1 MVGKTFKGL
10 TDELLRW
17 QTEWFPQIEVRRSGH
32 TVFVSPVTVVEIAI
46 DGVQRSP
53 RYPGGI
59 ALRFARVKAYRPD
72 KRPDEADTIATLRA
86 LQRGVPPVETEGSP

>member
-17 QTEWFPQIEVRRSGH
+17 QTETFPQIETRRTEH
-32 TVFVSPVTVVEIAI
+32 TVWVEPSIVVEIAI
-46 DGVQRSP
+46 DGVQRSS

-59 ALRFARVKAYRPD
+59 ALRFARVKRYRDD
-72 KRPDEADTIATLRA
+72 KTAAEADTIQTLRA
-86 LQRGVPPVETEGSP
+86 LLRA

>member
-17 QTEWFPQIEVRRSGH
+17 QTEWFGQIQTGS
-32 TVFVSPVTVVEIAI
+32 TASAVFVEPVTVVEVAI

-53 RYPGGI
+53 RYPGGV

-72 KRPDEADTIATLRA
+72 KRADEADTIATLRA
-86 LQRGVPPVETEGSP
+86 LLPG